1 MCTELATFVAKVSL
15 MGPFSPSTAGRC
27 VHVEWECRQEAWV
40 KLNIPR
46 KTVKIS
52 LTFDSRLTAQLS
64 IPRQTSVSVWCDSG
78 MGGGGP

>member
-1 MCTELATFVAKVSL
+1 MVCTELATFVAKVSL

-46 KTVKIS
+46 KTVSFS
-52 LTFDSRLTAQLS
+52 LEFGSTEHPEADL
-64 IPRQTSVSVWCDSG
+64 CG
-78 MGGGGP
+78 MGGAEPKH